1 MLEAD
6 ARKALACNN
15 RKASDRMAAS
25 EGETTMG
32 RLGGR
37 TGRRI
42 SNKSLYW
49 FDADAD
55 WADDW
60 YNNRMQHAMDAALEA
75 KTLIKIVFSRA
86 VTRAL
91 VALNSAR
98 SVWDLLGRH
107 NVEAAPGEAAAPG
120 SASCPAGAALVLED
134 QRPAAAGSAGAIA
147 LVSTRLC
154 SACEHRAPGS
164 ASACASAVPVCSRC
178 Y

>member
-6 ARKALACNN
+6 ARKTLACNN

-25 EGETTMG
+25 EGETTTG

-60 YNNRMQHAMDAALEA
+60 YNNRMQHAMDAAL
-75 KTLIKIVFSRA
+75 
-86 VTRAL
+86 
-91 VALNSAR
+91 
-98 SVWDLLGRH
+98 D
-107 NVEAAPGEAAAPG
+107 GEVMCWPTE
-120 SASCPAGAALVLED
+120 LD
-134 QRPAAAGSAGAIA
+134 NW
-147 LVSTRLC
+147 
-154 SACEHRAPGS
+154 
-164 ASACASAVPVCSRC
+164 PVCERCGNDSRERKVTVEC
-178 Y
+178 AWKNYYLCFWC

>member
-60 YNNRMQHAMDAALEA
+60 YNNRMQHAMDAAL
-75 KTLIKIVFSRA
+75 
-86 VTRAL
+86 
-91 VALNSAR
+91 
-98 SVWDLLGRH
+98 D
-107 NVEAAPGEAAAPG
+107 GEVMCWPTE
-120 SASCPAGAALVLED
+120 LD
-134 QRPAAAGSAGAIA
+134 NW
-147 LVSTRLC
+147 
-154 SACEHRAPGS
+154 
-164 ASACASAVPVCSRC
+164 PVCERCGNDSRERKVTVKC
-178 Y
+178 AWINHCLCFRCWELLQSGKAKN

>member
-6 ARKALACNN
+6 ARKTLACNN

-60 YNNRMQHAMDAALEA
+60 YNNRMQHAMDAAL
-75 KTLIKIVFSRA
+75 
-86 VTRAL
+86 
-91 VALNSAR
+91 
-98 SVWDLLGRH
+98 D
-107 NVEAAPGEAAAPG
+107 GEVMCWPTE
-120 SASCPAGAALVLED
+120 LD
-134 QRPAAAGSAGAIA
+134 NW
-147 LVSTRLC
+147 
-154 SACEHRAPGS
+154 
-164 ASACASAVPVCSRC
+164 PVCERCGNDSRERKVTVELNVHGKTITCAFGAESC
-178 Y
+178 YNLARPRTEKAGVAPRQPSSLLYSEACLALACFLAEAHSPIG

>member
-1 MLEAD
+1 MLAAD
-6 ARKALACNN
+6 ARKTLACNN

-25 EGETTMG
+25 EGETTTG

-91 VALNSAR
+91 GGEELREDLN
-98 SVWDLLGRH
+98 DLW
-107 NVEAAPGEAAAPG
+107 
-120 SASCPAGAALVLED
+120 AGAKRLRDVTGQTGFSLMLGTMKHRLLAPEEAW
-134 QRPAAAGSAGAIA
+134 PSSAEFTEENGEWL
-147 LVSTRLC
+147 LVSQLR
-154 SACEHRAPGS
+154 ERK
-164 ASACASAVPVCSRC
+164 
-178 Y
+178 